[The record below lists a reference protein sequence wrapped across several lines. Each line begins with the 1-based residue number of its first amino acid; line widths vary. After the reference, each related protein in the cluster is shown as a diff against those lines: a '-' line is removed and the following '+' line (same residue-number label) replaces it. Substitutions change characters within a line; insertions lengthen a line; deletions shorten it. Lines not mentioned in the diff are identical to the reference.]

1 MSGLPNSSQ
10 LPLLAGQRR
19 SLTQI
24 EPDAFYCGRFEH
36 HLSSPTW
43 WIDWQVDDA
52 SARNWRRPL
61 LFSVAL
67 LGTSIALV
75 LNLR

>member
-1 MSGLPNSSQ
+1 MERNAQRL
-10 LPLLAGQRR
+10 LLAGLRR
-19 SLTQI
+19 SLPTQI
-24 EPDAFYCGRFEH
+24 EPDAVCCGRFEH
-36 HLSSPTW
+36 HLLPPTW
-43 WIDWQVDDA
+43 WIDWSVGGP

-67 LGTSIALV
+67 LGAGIALV